1 MCWFFMAW
9 TYFLSLCR
17 IHGPLLLFSVYLE
30 LNNDNNDDENTNV
43 TCTEPKWLLL
53 SLKHILPQTWS
64 QRYNSLALKK
74 ELKNNLVFY
83 FFLAKRPSMKKIQ
96 RQMSQNTLKINFISL
111 LLLEPATVC
120 WYLKSIFYS
129 RFPKVS
135 KPSHHARSRFF
146 FHAFFSFSHLIFFL
160 HNKWSVSLCKFPHLE
175 VM

>member
-1 MCWFFMAW
+1 MLFILMCWFFMAW

-83 FFLAKRPSMKKIQ
+83 FFLAKKAKYEEDTKTNVSKHFKNQ
-96 RQMSQNTLKINFISL
+96 FHISL
-111 LLLEPATVC
+111 TLRTCHSMLV
-120 WYLKSIFYS
+120 
-129 RFPKVS
+129 PKVNLLF
-135 KPSHHARSRFF
+135 KVPQ
-146 FHAFFSFSHLIFFL
+146 SFKTQSP
-160 HNKWSVSLCKFPHLE
+160 CKI
-175 VM
+175 